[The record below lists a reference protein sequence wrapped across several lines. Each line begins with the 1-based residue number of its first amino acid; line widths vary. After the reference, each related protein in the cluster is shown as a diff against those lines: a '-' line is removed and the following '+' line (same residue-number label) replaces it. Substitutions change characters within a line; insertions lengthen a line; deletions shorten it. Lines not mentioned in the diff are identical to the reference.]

1 MASRGVNHHFVSATT
16 GCIERDAMSG
26 LGDIAVA
33 VEITTGNVTPLL
45 HEVRHALQRLLD
57 TGEPTVIDLHSLPL
71 APGELAALENELG
84 EGEVSAT
91 LNALGPSL
99 LRETAVPG
107 VWFVTHRNAN
117 EEITGQYLEIVK
129 IPAILE
135 DQEVDIRLGIAAL
148 SENLEQ
154 TKAQVHRDT
163 QDGST

>member
-1 MASRGVNHHFVSATT
+1 
-16 GCIERDAMSG
+16 MSG
-26 LGDIAVA
+26 LADIAVS
-33 VEITTGNVTPLL
+33 VEITTGNVVPLL

-71 APGELAALENELG
+71 APGELDTLEEKLG

-129 IPAILE
+129 VPAILE
-135 DQEVDIRLGIAAL
+135 AQDVDIRQGIAAL
-148 SENLEQ
+148 SESLEQ
-154 TKAQVHRDT
+154 ANAQDQGETH
-163 QDGST
+163 DGSN

>member
-1 MASRGVNHHFVSATT
+1 
-16 GCIERDAMSG
+16 MSG
-26 LGDIAVA
+26 LADIAVA
-33 VEITTGNVTPLL
+33 VEITTGNVVPLL

-71 APGELAALENELG
+71 APGELDTLEKKLG

-129 IPAILE
+129 VPAILE
-135 DQEVDIRLGIAAL
+135 SQDVDIRQGIAAL
-148 SENLEQ
+148 SESLD
-154 TKAQVHRDT
+154 KANAQDQGETH
-163 QDGST
+163 DGSN